1 MTLGNGGVS
10 YEYSFHKPDRFFFVM
25 HIYRNECCGVIILEK
40 WHIHNI
46 FTIFVQQI
54 PSVTLL
60 LLGQKSNF
68 SVSDDAQ
75 KIISE
80 LIVHTF
86 QWVHLK
92 NKREEPIKW
101 HRWGTGQR
109 PSKVKLEKSSNNAR
123 QYEL

>member
-1 MTLGNGGVS
+1 MTLGNGGVL
-10 YEYSFHKPDRFFFVM
+10 YEYSFHVPDCFFSVT
-25 HIYRNECCGVIILEK
+25 HNYHNECCEVIILEK
-40 WHIHNI
+40 LHIHNI

-54 PSVTLL
+54 LSVTLL
-60 LLGQKSNF
+60 LLEQKSNL

-92 NKREEPIKW
+92 NKREEPIKR

-109 PSKVKLEKSSNNAR
+109 PSKG
-123 QYEL
+123 